1 MTYRIMRIL
10 ALSILG
16 ASIIALAFPTL
27 YFSVSEGTKLA
38 IEKESAQLVSGSKV
52 PYRSFIQVLHATY
65 INVGECMSDDIFC
78 PVVKKTIV
86 TKSKGS
92 GVILGYR
99 GGYTYVVSAQHV
111 CQHRK
116 ARGALIGKFA
126 YEYDYDE
133 TIHIVTFE
141 GDVVRAIVVSSD
153 TNTDLC
159 LLSFPGK
166 AGETVSVRYNEIN
179 IGDSITNVG
188 APLGIFTPGMALT
201 FDGRY
206 SGSDGLGN
214 SYFSFPGAPGSSGSP
229 IIDSKGKLVSI
240 VHSAHTEFSHLAIGC
255 TQASLH
261 SFLYKNR
268 EYVGFL
274 MND

>member
-1 MTYRIMRIL
+1 MAYRIMRIL

-16 ASIIALAFPTL
+16 VSIIALALPPL

-38 IEKESAQLVSGSKV
+38 IQKESAQPVSANKV
-52 PYRSFIQVLHATY
+52 PYRSFIQILHSTY

-78 PVVKKTIV
+78 PVIKKTIV

-92 GVILGYR
+92 GVIVGHG
-99 GGYTYVVSAQHV
+99 GGYTYVISAQHV

-116 ARGALIGKFA
+116 AKGALIGKFA

-133 TIHIVTFE
+133 TIYVITFQ

-153 TNTDLC
+153 IDSDLC

-166 AGETVSVRYNEIN
+166 AGETVKVRYNEIS
-179 IGDSITNVG
+179 IGEPITNVG

-214 SYFSFPGAPGSSGSP
+214 NYFSFPGAPGSSGSP
-229 IIDSKGKLVSI
+229 IIDSKGRLVSI

-255 TQASLH
+255 TQTSLH
-261 SFLYKNR
+261 SFLYRNR
-268 EYVGFL
+268 KYVGFL
-274 MND
+274 IKD